1 MRTLLAHAESGYEEW
16 GASGAILVASSAS
29 GRGLTLRLAP
39 AWGTASDR
47 TEHLWSAHD
56 TTAPAIGEEF
66 EAEGRGRF
74 DMAVLARTI
83 GEVALHRCPIGSPAP
98 GRLRTRTAAL
108 VFALT
113 ETVRLESDE
122 PRAITDHENSATNN
136 IGPAQ
141 SGACSVTIAS
151 LSRRPR
157 RHGGLQ
163 RWPEAPSRARRVGF
177 SRSCDFAP

>member
-1 MRTLLAHAESGYEEW
+1 MEVRWACGLTIDPREATAPERILFACGSRALMRTLLAHTESGYEEW

-47 TEHLWSAHD
+47 TEHQWSAHD

-83 GEVALHRCPIGSPAP
+83 GEVALHRCRIGSPAP
-98 GRLRTRTAAL
+98 
-108 VFALT
+108 
-113 ETVRLESDE
+113 
-122 PRAITDHENSATNN
+122 
-136 IGPAQ
+136 
-141 SGACSVTIAS
+141 
-151 LSRRPR
+151 
-157 RHGGLQ
+157 
-163 RWPEAPSRARRVGF
+163 WAPSHPDGGVRVRAPRN
-177 SRSCDFAP
+177 RSPRE